1 MGLDMYLYR
10 EQYVSGYTYNG
21 QDISA
26 YNKIL
31 EATGLE
37 SCEDSP
43 HATVSV
49 CVAYWRKANSIHGY
63 FVDNFAGGV
72 DECQRISVSIDQLK
86 ELRDKCDSVLLA
98 PANSVEDVVEE
109 NGLLPRS
116 GFFFGSYGIDQWY
129 MEDMKN
135 TVKQIDKILS
145 SIPADANPWDYSFY
159 YQASW

>member
-10 EQYVSGYTYNG
+10 EQYVSGYTYRG
-21 QDISA
+21 QDTSA

-49 CVAYWRKANSIHGY
+49 CVAYWRKANAVHK
-63 FVDNFAGGV
+63 FFCDLDGGK
-72 DECQRISVSIDQLK
+72 DECQRIPVSIEQLI
-86 ELRDKCDSVLLA
+86 ELRDMCKSIVLE
-98 PANSVEDVVEE
+98 PAIAEDV
-109 NGLLPRS
+109 LPPQS
-116 GFFFGSYGIDQWY
+116 GFFFGSYEIDDWY
-129 MEDMKN
+129 MQDMKN
-135 TVKQIDKILS
+135 TVKVLDKILS
-145 SIPADANPWDYSFY
+145 DIPADANPWDYSFY